1 MKLKTSITILA
12 GCFVIFLF
20 IMLPIFLSIQSDK
33 EKYVAS
39 FKGSEFSL
47 KDMNNNVITD
57 ESFQGP
63 LTAIFFGFTNCP
75 DICPMTL
82 NKMDIA
88 ISKLKKENKSLKL
101 FFISVDPERDKPEV
115 LKDYLDSFENN
126 FVGITGEPEEIY
138 LLSQSWG
145 ILSQKIF
152 NETGEYNVDHSSP
165 VILLKDGK
173 YVARISH
180 KDDIKRSIKILKK
193 YLQICKI
200 INYRYCRYRCCFR
213 S

>member
-1 MKLKTSITILA
+1 MKLKTSIIILV
-12 GCFVIFLF
+12 GCFGIFLF

-82 NKMDIA
+82 NKMDIV
-88 ISKLKKENKSLKL
+88 ISRLKKENKPINL
-101 FFISVDPERDKPEV
+101 FFISVDPERDTPEV
-115 LKDYLDSFENN
+115 VKDYLNSFENN
-126 FVGITGEPEEIY
+126 FVGITGEPEKIY
-138 LLSQSWG
+138 LLSKSWG

-152 NETGEYNVDHSSP
+152 KDDGEYNIDHSSP

-173 YVARISH
+173 YIARISH
-180 KDDIKRSIKILKK
+180 KDDIKRTIKILKK
-193 YLQICKI
+193 YL
-200 INYRYCRYRCCFR
+200 
-213 S
+213 

>member
-1 MKLKTSITILA
+1 MKLKTSITIIA
-12 GCFVIFLF
+12 GCFGIFLF

-101 FFISVDPERDKPEV
+101 FFISVDPERDKPEI

-193 YLQICKI
+193 YL
-200 INYRYCRYRCCFR
+200 
-213 S
+213 

>member
-1 MKLKTSITILA
+1 MKLKTSLTIIT

-20 IMLPIFLSIQSDK
+20 IMLPIFLSVQSDK

-47 KDMNNNVITD
+47 KDMNNNMITD

-88 ISKLKKENKSLKL
+88 LSRLKKQNKSLKL
-101 FFISVDPERDKPEV
+101 FFISVDPERDTPEV
-115 LKDYLDSFENN
+115 VKDYLNSFENN
-126 FVGITGEPEEIY
+126 FVGITGEPEKIY

-145 ILSQKIF
+145 IVSQKIF
-152 NETGEYNVDHSSP
+152 KDDGEYNIDHSSP
-165 VILLKDGK
+165 VILLKNGK

-193 YLQICKI
+193 YL
-200 INYRYCRYRCCFR
+200 
-213 S
+213 

>member
-1 MKLKTSITILA
+1 MKLKTSITIIA
-12 GCFVIFLF
+12 GCFGIFLF

-39 FKGSEFSL
+39 FKGSKFSL

-82 NKMDIA
+82 NKIDIA
-88 ISKLKKENKSLKL
+88 ISRLKKENKSIKL
-101 FFISVDPERDKPEV
+101 FFISVDPERDTPEV
-115 LKDYLDSFENN
+115 VKDYLNSFENN
-126 FVGITGEPEEIY
+126 FVGITGEPEKIY

-152 NETGEYNVDHSSP
+152 KDDGEYNVDHSSP

-173 YVARISH
+173 YIARISH
-180 KDDIKRSIKILKK
+180 KDDVKRTIKILKK
-193 YLQICKI
+193 YL
-200 INYRYCRYRCCFR
+200 
-213 S
+213 

>member
-1 MKLKTSITILA
+1 MKLKTSIIILT
-12 GCFVIFLF
+12 GCFGIFLF

-101 FFISVDPERDKPEV
+101 FFISVDPERDKPEI

-193 YLQICKI
+193 YL
-200 INYRYCRYRCCFR
+200 
-213 S
+213 

>member
-20 IMLPIFLSIQSDK
+20 IMLPIFLSIQIDK

-101 FFISVDPERDKPEV
+101 FFISVDPERDKPEI

-193 YLQICKI
+193 YL
-200 INYRYCRYRCCFR
+200 
-213 S
+213 

>member
-1 MKLKTSITILA
+1 MKLKTSIIILA
-12 GCFVIFLF
+12 GCFGIFLF
-20 IMLPIFLSIQSDK
+20 VMLPIFLSIQSDK

-39 FKGSEFSL
+39 LKGSEFSL
-47 KDMNNNVITD
+47 KDMNNNLITD

-88 ISKLKKENKSLKL
+88 ISRLKKENKSLKL
-101 FFISVDPERDKPEV
+101 FFISVDPERDTPEV
-115 LKDYLDSFENN
+115 VKDYLNSFENN
-126 FVGITGEPEEIY
+126 FVGITGEPEKIY

-152 NETGEYNVDHSSP
+152 KDDGEYNVDHSSP

-173 YVARISH
+173 YIARISH
-180 KDDIKRSIKILKK
+180 KDDIKRTIKILKK
-193 YLQICKI
+193 YL
-200 INYRYCRYRCCFR
+200 
-213 S
+213 